1 MKSMIGFPAEFADMS
16 KLTEAYGRLEID
28 PKEFFKNYAKANMHH
43 TMVWFSKIK
52 EPIDYKNPLRH
63 VGSMFIATINAIY
76 NPHSNSIIVPAVT
89 LDDQIFDRDRP
100 MYINYGLIGS
110 IIGHEI
116 THGFDT
122 TGRLFDSE
130 GNLGDDWWEP
140 ETMNELS

>member
-1 MKSMIGFPAEFADMS
+1 MKSVIGFPSEFADMT
-16 KLTEAYGRLEID
+16 KLTEAYAGLEID
-28 PKEFFKNYAKANMHH
+28 PKEFFKNYVKTNMHG
-43 TMVWFSKIK
+43 MMLAYSKIK
-52 EPIDYKNPLRH
+52 EPVDYTNPLWH
-63 VGSMFIATINAIY
+63 DGSVFIAIINAVY
-76 NPHSNSIIVPAVT
+76 NPQSNSIIVPAVT

-122 TGRLFDSE
+122 KGRLFDSE

-140 ETMNELS
+140 ETMAELS